1 MLVWLMNNIPSCET
15 LEVKNLK
22 QAARLLLS
30 LGIALLCFQ
39 NSFGQPVKD
48 TQGAYELT
56 RFTSKD
62 KRSTI
67 LVQIFEKESKGQ
79 LVPGF
84 LRINGVIHLT
94 ENSTTSVSVMPGV
107 YRIECGYV
115 GKELVTLKRL
125 RVNASDSVQI
135 NFFLKDERLPL
146 QSKK

>member
-1 MLVWLMNNIPSCET
+1 MKLRITVFLV
-15 LEVKNLK
+15 
-22 QAARLLLS
+22 AFHF
-30 LGIALLCFQ
+30 FQ
-39 NSFGQPVKD
+39 ILNSQPIRAFRVS
-48 TQGAYELT
+48 YELT
-56 RFTSKD
+56 RFTSPSN
-62 KRSTI
+62 RCTI

-94 ENSTTSVSVMPGV
+94 ENGTTRVSVMPGV

-135 NFFLKDERLPL
+135 NFFLKDDRLPL

>member
-1 MLVWLMNNIPSCET
+1 MEIHKHKRRGTLV
-15 LEVKNLK
+15 
-22 QAARLLLS
+22 ARHAFLLV
-30 LGIALLCFQ
+30 IILLYIQ
-39 NSFGQPVKD
+39 DSFGQPVKD
-48 TQGAYELT
+48 TQGTYELT
-56 RFTSKD
+56 RFTSPSN
-62 KRSTI
+62 RCTI

-94 ENSTTSVSVMPGV
+94 ENGTTRVSVMPGV

-135 NFFLKDERLPL
+135 NFFLKDDRLPL
-146 QSKK
+146 ESKK